1 MQEVDSDGISASTA
15 SGQRQRCTVTRMHN
29 AVNLPED
36 VLYRMWGNKRVKQA
50 YDTLA
55 MADVLVTVPARQ
67 DHAAERSIES
77 LVGSTHVHHQFMAG
91 RGRTRRVC

>member
-36 VLYRMWGNKRVKQA
+36 VLYRMWGNKSLKQA

-55 MADVLVTVPARQ
+55 MDDVLVTNQQ
-67 DHAAERSIES
+67 DKVTQLRTLNELNDQIKS
-77 LVGSTHVHHQFMAG
+77 LVHQFKAEDEAAKG
-91 RGRTRRVC
+91 